1 MVDLSLLFDNHNDEK
16 QSENK
21 IEYNKVEWMGET
33 IPKEI
38 GYLLDRHHR
47 FSFNNDWDNSE
58 LIKTIRLVK
67 ELSETIDRC
76 LSNETI
82 KLDPDLCDRLTS
94 LECGLYD
101 FERHNLYAQ
110 IRY

>member
-1 MVDLSLLFDNHNDEK
+1 MDLSFLFDDHNDEK

-21 IEYNKVEWMGET
+21 IEYNTVEWMGET

-38 GYLLDRHHR
+38 GYLLNRHHR

-67 ELSETIDRC
+67 ELSETIGRC
-76 LSNETI
+76 LSNKSI
-82 KLDPDLCDRLTS
+82 KLDPTFYDQLIRL
-94 LECGLYD
+94 EDGLYD
-101 FERHNLYAQ
+101 FERNNLYAQ
-110 IRY
+110 IRNL